1 MPRASI
7 SRCLPTKR
15 ARFTDAKPTVSI
27 LPTDGKSFLSF
38 PRSGEGERTRERE
51 RERVGLE
58 IDRKPRGVVANG
70 PLPLTTSLERNR
82 GGSILPRWNSFR
94 GADGRRPFRGRRSR
108 KEEEE
113 SRPGIIAL
121 ESGIP
126 RSARGPPGIR
136 GVPRPSGTATCVHR
150 SACYMPNLDYRHFP
164 LRTPADRPPPIFHG
178 PRDAIKRLGS
188 GAIPRISSCKFSP
201 YILFRHPSLSNLPSP
216 PPCFYD
222 ALRVSRASRSHGNG
236 GREGVAESNRP

>member
-1 MPRASI
+1 MPADETRAFHG
-7 SRCLPTKR
+7 RETD
-15 ARFTDAKPTVSI
+15 RFHPPNRWKI
-27 LPTDGKSFLSF
+27 FSFLSSLGG
-38 PRSGEGERTRERE
+38 RRERERERE

-126 RSARGPPGIR
+126 RSARGPPGIP